1 MSKNDYLKNVP
12 KKLAANLPAKFRFPK
27 TEIERKLFVEY
38 GALFVARGSAAAPE
52 RLIFKNEREV
62 LRFQKSVSTARENI
76 GGFALELQ
84 TAAMENLKLA
94 IQEAE
99 KNDLTITPRG
109 ADAARRSYK
118 DTIDLWA
125 SRVNPALEHWTIEGK
140 LSEAEAQKIRFLA
153 PFKQVAE
160 VFRLEDKGIFFSKD
174 LQKPI
179 MFSVAPPGASQH
191 LSMLAL
197 DVAEFNDE
205 KARRILVKHFWFQTV
220 VSDLPHFTFLGAAE
234 KELIG
239 LGLKRTETAD
249 GRVFWTPD
257 V

>member
-1 MSKNDYLKNVP
+1 MC
-12 KKLAANLPAKFRFPK
+12 
-27 TEIERKLFVEY
+27 
-38 GALFVARGSAAAPE
+38 
-52 RLIFKNEREV
+52 
-62 LRFQKSVSTARENI
+62 ENI

-94 IQEAE
+94 IAEAE

-125 SRVNPALEHWTIEGK
+125 SRVNPALKHWTSKGK
-140 LSEAEAQKIRFLA
+140 LSDAEAEKIRFLT
-153 PFKQVAE
+153 PFEQVAE
-160 VFRLEDKGIFFSKD
+160 IFRLEDEGIFFSKD
-174 LQKPI
+174 LRKPI

-197 DVAEFNDE
+197 DVSEFND
-205 KARRILVKHFWFQTV
+205 ARVRGILARQFWFQTV

-234 KELIG
+234 NELAG
-239 LGLKRTETAD
+239 FGLKRAETED

>member
-1 MSKNDYLKNVP
+1 MSKNGYR
-12 KKLAANLPAKFRFPK
+12 KKIPSNLAANLPEKFRFPK

-38 GALFVARGSAAAPE
+38 GALFVARGGAAAPE

-62 LRFQKSVSTARENI
+62 LRFQKSVSIMCENI

-94 IQEAE
+94 IAEAE

-125 SRVNPALEHWTIEGK
+125 SRVNPALNYWMGEGK
-140 LSEAEAQKIRFLA
+140 LSDEEAEKIRRLA
-153 PFKQVAE
+153 PFEQVAE
-160 VFRLEDKGIFFSKD
+160 VFRLEDEDIFFSKD

-191 LSMLAL
+191 LSMLAF
-197 DVAEFNDE
+197 DVSEFND
-205 KARRILVKHFWFQTV
+205 ARVRGILARHFWFQTV

-234 KELIG
+234 NELDG
-239 LGLKRTETAD
+239 LGLKRIETDD

-257 V
+257 I